1 MPRSNWQESRSSALR
16 ILIDESLPIALGAE
30 LTGHEVTTVRAQD
43 WLGLR
48 NGVLLRTAVAEG
60 FDVIVTADKALRY
73 QQNLAAIGIAVVL
86 LTRVRNRMQDLL
98 PLVPR
103 ILQALQNVR
112 KGELA
117 EIVGSLR

>member
-1 MPRSNWQESRSSALR
+1 MR
-16 ILIDESLPIALGAE
+16 ILLDESLPIAFAAE
-30 LTGHEVTTVRAQD
+30 ITGHEVSTVRAQR

-48 NGVLLRTAVAEG
+48 NGVLLRAAVDAG
-60 FDVIVTADKALRY
+60 FEVLVTADRALRH

-86 LTRVRNRMQDLL
+86 LSSVRNRMQDLR

-103 ILQALQNVR
+103 ILNALRIVS

-117 EIVGSLR
+117 EISGSSGTR